1 LSSPPENP
9 DATDDAPTPIVRRVR
24 RRRSL
29 PVRRPWR
36 RRHRRGLITSGV
48 VGVVVLGFVIWLAV
62 AASSANSNLN
72 AARGDAQAAR
82 AELLSGNTAAVD
94 RSVNSA
100 SNHARDAHNATAS
113 LPWRLMAR
121 IPYVGQPFRATQE
134 LTAAVVELTTRV
146 LVPAAKAG
154 VGLSPE
160 KLRPSGKQI
169 DLAAL
174 TAARIPLAQA
184 AASAKDVM
192 ATVDAIA
199 PAGYL
204 SSVDNARQT
213 LRQQTAELSD
223 LLNRMQT
230 AATLLPSM
238 LGGQSARRYFVGF
251 QTNAEARG
259 TGGLLGAYGLLEAD
273 QGNINFDTLSSNK
286 ELSYMGAPLDLGP
299 DFTKL
304 YSNYNSTTSW
314 VNSNISPNFP
324 YTGQIWQSLWQQQ
337 SGQKV
342 DGAIATDP
350 VALSYLLDAVGPITL
365 KGGEVVN
372 KDNVVRLSESEAYL
386 RFADDNKAR
395 KAYLQEI
402 ASSVVSKVF
411 AGGGGSTVK
420 LLEALGRAA
429 GEGRLAVWSD
439 VPGEEQLL
447 AGTPLGR
454 TVPATAAPYANLV
467 VNNAAGNKLDYY
479 LSRKLSYVAESCT
492 GPTRISTVRVTL
504 TNEAPTSGLPRYVN
518 GRVDED
524 PQGPP
529 GTSRSLMSLYA
540 TSGAQLRSVSIDG
553 VPTTVEVGSELGHPV
568 YTANLQIPPGT
579 TRVLTY
585 QLIEPT
591 APGVATVPVQPLVL
605 PMGVSVEVPD
615 CTK

>member
-1 LSSPPENP
+1 VSEPSAEPPVP
-9 DATDDAPTPIVRRVR
+9 VVRRVK
-24 RRRSL
+24 RRRSAPIKRSWKL
-29 PVRRPWR
+29 
-36 RRHRRGLITSGV
+36 RHRRALTASAAVALVLIALGV
-48 VGVVVLGFVIWLAV
+48 WLAIT
-62 AASSANSNLN
+62 AFNAQSELT
-72 AARGDAQAAR
+72 AARSDVQRVR
-82 AELLSGNTAAVD
+82 AELLSGDTAAAEQ
-94 RSVNSA
+94 SVSSA
-100 SNHARDAHNATAS
+100 SAHATNAHKSTGA
-113 LPWRLMAR
+113 LPWHLIAP
-121 IPYVGQPFRATQE
+121 IPYLGQPFRTTQQ
-134 LTAAVVELTTRV
+134 LTAAAEELATRV
-146 LVPAAKAG
+146 LTPAAKAG
-154 VGLSPE
+154 IGLSPE
-160 KLRPSGKQI
+160 KLRPSAKHI

-174 TAARIPLAQA
+174 TAARVPLKEA
-184 AASAKDVM
+184 AASAKELT
-192 ATVDAIA
+192 ATVDGIPA
-199 PAGYL
+199 AGYL
-204 SSVDNARQT
+204 STVEDARRT

-223 LLNRMQT
+223 LLDRTQT

-273 QGNINFDTLSSNK
+273 QGNINFDTMASNK
-286 ELSYMGAPLDLGP
+286 GLSDKGAPLDLGP

-324 YTGQIWQSLWQQQ
+324 YAGQIWQSLWQQQ

-372 KDNVVRLSESEAYL
+372 KDNVVRLSESEAYI
-386 RFADDNKAR
+386 RFADDNNAR

-420 LLEALGRAA
+420 LLQALGRAA

-479 LSRKLSYVAESCT
+479 LSRKISYVAESCT
-492 GPTRISTVRVTL
+492 GPTRISTVRVSL
-504 TNEAPTSGLPRYVN
+504 TNEAPTSGLPRYVA
-518 GRVDED
+518 GRVDEN

-540 TSGAQLRSVSIDG
+540 TAGAQLRSVSIDG

-568 YTANLQIPPGT
+568 YTANLQIPPGK

-591 APGVATVPVQPLVL
+591 APGAATVPVQPLVL